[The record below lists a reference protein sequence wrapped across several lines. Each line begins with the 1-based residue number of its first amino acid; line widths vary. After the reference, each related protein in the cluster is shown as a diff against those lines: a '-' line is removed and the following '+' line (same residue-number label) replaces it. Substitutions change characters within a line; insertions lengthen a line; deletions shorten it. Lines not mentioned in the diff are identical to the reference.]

1 MDFGVLPPE
10 INSGR
15 MYSGPGSGPMLA
27 AAAAWDGLA
36 AQLRATGASYSS
48 VISGLTAGWL
58 GPSSM
63 AMAAA
68 AAPYAAWMNTTAA
81 QAEQTAAQ
89 ARAAAAAYETA
100 FAGTVAPPVIAAN
113 RAELAQLVA
122 TNVVGQNTPAIAAA
136 EAQYA
141 DMWAQDAAT
150 MYGYA
155 GESAGAAQV
164 TPFTPAPQT
173 TNPGGPA
180 AQSATATQT
189 AGTSAGTSAQS
200 MLSQLTSQPLAA
212 PSSLQPLAAPAATD
226 PPTPASSLASLNTTP
241 LGTALRLTEF
251 ISPASLPGRNAL
263 VSSTLGYGLAARGF
277 NTGELPVPLVPGV
290 LYNPT
295 AAGPVAAASAV
306 SADVG
311 RAGVVG
317 ALSVPPSWAAATP
330 AVRLAATVLQGTGQA
345 AVPLAAVESGGNIF
359 GQMALA
365 GLTGGVAGGAV
376 ARASAKTPAREEGSR
391 SADIKD
397 SAGNERESKTSEKLT
412 RVLAEISAEP
422 ESVQHWHTDKAH
434 LDGLLAQLS
443 TKPGVHAVHVSSR
456 HQPNPTPPRPRWG

>member
-1 MDFGVLPPE
+1 MDFGILPPE
-10 INSGR
+10 INSAR

-36 AQLRATGASYSS
+36 AQLRATAASYSS

-58 GPSSM
+58 GPSST

-100 FAGTVAPPVIAAN
+100 FAGTVAPPLIAVN

-122 TNVVGQNTPAIAAA
+122 TNVVGQNTPAIAAV

-155 GESAGAAQV
+155 GESASAAQV

-173 TNPGGPA
+173 TNPDGPA

-189 AGTSAGTSAQS
+189 AGTSARTGAQS

-212 PSSLQPLAAPAATD
+212 PSSPQPFAAPAATD
-226 PPTPASSLASLNTTP
+226 PSTLPSSLASLNTTP
-241 LGTALRLTEF
+241 LGTALRLFEF
-251 ISPASLPGRNAL
+251 VSPASLPGRNAL
-263 VSSTLGYGLAARGF
+263 VSSTLGFGLLTRGF
-277 NTGELPVPLVPGV
+277 NTGEVPVPLVPGV

-295 AAGPVAAASAV
+295 AVAAGSVSAV
-306 SADVG
+306 SLGEAST
-311 RAGVVG
+311 VG

-345 AVPLAAVESGGNIF
+345 AVPLAAVESGGNMF

-365 GLTGGVAGGAV
+365 GLAGGAAGGAV

-391 SADIKD
+391 SADSKD
-397 SAGNERESKTSEKLT
+397 SAGKDKESKTSEKLT

-456 HQPNPTPPRPRWG
+456 HQPDPPPPRPRWG

>member
-1 MDFGVLPPE
+1 MDFGALPPE

-27 AAAAWDGLA
+27 ASAAWDGVA
-36 AQLRATGASYSS
+36 AQLRATAVSYSS
-48 VISGLTAGWL
+48 VISGLSAGWL
-58 GPSSM
+58 GPSSA

-89 ARAAAAAYETA
+89 AREAAAAYETA

-122 TNVVGQNTPAIAAA
+122 TNVVGQNAPAIAAV
-136 EAQYA
+136 ETQYA

-155 GESAGAAQV
+155 SESASAAQV

-173 TNPGGPA
+173 TNPDGPA
-180 AQSATATQT
+180 AQSASASQ
-189 AGTSAGTSAQS
+189 AAGTSAQS
-200 MLSQLTSQPLAA
+200 TLSQLTSQPLAA
-212 PSSLQPLAAPAATD
+212 PSSLQPLAAPATTD
-226 PPTPASSLASLNTTP
+226 PPPLGSSLASLNTTP
-241 LGTALRLTEF
+241 LGTVLRLSEF
-251 ISPASLPGRNAL
+251 VSPAGLPARNAL
-263 VSSTLGYGLAARGF
+263 VSSTLGYGLATRGF
-277 NTGELPVPLVPGV
+277 NTGELSVPLVPGV
-290 LYNPT
+290 LYPPV
-295 AAGPVAAASAV
+295 AGPVAAAMSTV

-330 AVRLAATVLQGTGQA
+330 TIRLAATVLQGTGHA
-345 AVPLAAVESGGNIF
+345 AVPIVAAESGNLF
-359 GQMALA
+359 SQMALA
-365 GLTGGVAGGAV
+365 GLAGGVAGGAA
-376 ARASAKTPAREEGSR
+376 ARASVTTLAREESSR
-391 SADIKD
+391 SDDNKD
-397 SAGNERESKTSEKLT
+397 SAGGDTKSKTSEKLT

-443 TKPGVHAVHVSSR
+443 SKPGVHAVHVSSR
-456 HQPNPTPPRPRWG
+456 QQPNPTPPRPRWG

>member
-15 MYSGPGSGPMLA
+15 MYAGPGSGPMLA

-36 AQLRATGASYSS
+36 AQLRATAASYSS

-58 GPSSM
+58 GPSST

-68 AAPYAAWMNTTAA
+68 AAPYAAWMSTTAA

-100 FAGTVAPPVIAAN
+100 LAGTVAPPVIAAN

-122 TNVVGQNTPAIAAA
+122 TNVVGQNTPAIAAV

-155 GESAGAAQV
+155 GESASAAQM
-164 TPFTPAPQT
+164 TPFTPAPRT
-173 TNPGGPA
+173 TNPDGPA
-180 AQSATATQT
+180 AQSATAGQT
-189 AGTSAGTSAQS
+189 AGTSAQS

-212 PSSLQPLAAPAATD
+212 PSSPQAFAAPAAPD
-226 PPTPASSLASLNTTP
+226 PPTTASSLASLNTTP
-241 LGTALRLTEF
+241 LGTALRLYEF
-251 ISPASLPGRNAL
+251 VSPASLPGRNAL
-263 VSSTLGYGLAARGF
+263 VTSTLGFGLLARGF
-277 NTGELPVPLVPGV
+277 NTGEVPVPIVPGV
-290 LYNPT
+290 LYPPV
-295 AAGPVAAASAV
+295 AGPVAAASAV
-306 SADVG
+306 AADVG
-311 RAGVVG
+311 SAGVVG
-317 ALSVPPSWAAATP
+317 ALSVPLSWAAATP
-330 AVRLAATVLQGTGQA
+330 AIRLAATVLQGAGQA
-345 AVPLAAVESGGNIF
+345 AVPMVAAESGNLF
-359 GQMALA
+359 SQMALA
-365 GLTGGVAGGAV
+365 GLAGGVAGGAA
-376 ARASAKTPAREEGSR
+376 ARASVKTPAREEGSR
-391 SADIKD
+391 SADSED
-397 SAGNERESKTSEKLT
+397 SAGGGKESKTSEKLT
-412 RVLAEISAEP
+412 RVLAEISADP
-422 ESVQHWHTDKAH
+422 ESVQHWHTDKTH

-456 HQPNPTPPRPRWG
+456 QHPNPTPPRPRWG